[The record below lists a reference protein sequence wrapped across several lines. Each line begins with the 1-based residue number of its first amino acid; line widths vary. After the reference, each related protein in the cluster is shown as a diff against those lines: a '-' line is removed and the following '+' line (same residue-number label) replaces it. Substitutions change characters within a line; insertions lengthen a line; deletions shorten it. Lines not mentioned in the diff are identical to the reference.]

1 MKGHSL
7 GEIYRPHLEGTTL
20 AISFMTI
27 GELFEGAYRKGWSEQ
42 RVNKLREEIR
52 TYLVIPYSARVLELY
67 GYVRAERKHQPIAV
81 DDALIAA
88 TALAHDCPL
97 VTHNPEDFSDI
108 SGLRIITE
116 HSA

>member
-1 MKGHSL
+1 
-7 GEIYRPHLEGTTL
+7 
-20 AISFMTI
+20 MTI
-27 GELFEGAYRKGWSEQ
+27 GELFEGAYRRGWSEK
-42 RVNKLREEIR
+42 RINKLRVEIR
-52 TYLVIPYSARVLELY
+52 TYLVIPYSPRVLELY
-67 GYVRAERKHQPIAV
+67 GHIRAERKHQPIAV

-116 HSA
+116 H